1 MQKIINAL
9 AIVSFGLSA
18 GMSGLAI
25 FVALN
30 APKMKDEAIQRIR
43 AEVVLLVLDATSKQ
57 MQGMM
62 PTKTGPALPF
72 SAQ

>member
-18 GMSGLAI
+18 GMSGLAV

-30 APKMKDEAIQRIR
+30 APKIKDEAIQRIR

-62 PTKTGPALPF
+62 PMETSPALPF

>member
-62 PTKTGPALPF
+62 PMETSPALPF

>member
-30 APKMKDEAIQRIR
+30 APKIKDEAIQRIR

-62 PTKTGPALPF
+62 PMETSPALPF

>member
-1 MQKIINAL
+1 MQKTINLL
-9 AIVSFGLSA
+9 AVISFLLSA
-18 GMSGLAI
+18 GMSTLAI
-25 FVALN
+25 SVVLN
-30 APKMKDEAIQRIR
+30 APKMKDEAVQRIK

-62 PTKTGPALPF
+62 PIETGPALPF

>member
-1 MQKIINAL
+1 MQKTINLL
-9 AIVSFGLSA
+9 AVISFLLSA
-18 GMSGLAI
+18 GMSTLAI
-25 FVALN
+25 SVVLN

-62 PTKTGPALPF
+62 PTETGPALPF

>member
-62 PTKTGPALPF
+62 PTETGPALPF

>member
-62 PTKTGPALPF
+62 PMETGPALPF

>member
-1 MQKIINAL
+1 MQKTINLL
-9 AIVSFGLSA
+9 AVISFLLSA
-18 GMSGLAI
+18 GMSTLAI
-25 FVALN
+25 SVVLN
-30 APKMKDEAIQRIR
+30 APKMKDEAVQRIK

-62 PTKTGPALPF
+62 PTETGPALPF

>member
-30 APKMKDEAIQRIR
+30 APKIKDEAIQRIR
-43 AEVVLLVLDATSKQ
+43 AEVVLLVLDATLKQ

-62 PTKTGPALPF
+62 PMETSPALPF

>member
-62 PTKTGPALPF
+62 PMETGPALPLGVK
-72 SAQ
+72 

>member
-1 MQKIINAL
+1 
-9 AIVSFGLSA
+9 
-18 GMSGLAI
+18 
-25 FVALN
+25 
-30 APKMKDEAIQRIR
+30 MKDEAIQRIR

-62 PTKTGPALPF
+62 PTETGPALPF